1 MEQKLKKNRRKSSF
15 RSANQ
20 FFRNNEK
27 HASSLAD
34 KFELSYPIQAV
45 ADADETPVNI
55 LCLDGGGM
63 RGML

>member
-1 MEQKLKKNRRKSSF
+1 MEQKVKMNRRESSF
-15 RSANQ
+15 RSAHE

-27 HASSLAD
+27 HTNSLVD
-34 KFELSYPIQAV
+34 KFELTYPIQAV

-63 RGML
+63 KGM